1 MKETPLGARERGT
14 RILSPHSL
22 VHGCL
27 AGTLG
32 AWDAPLRQQPQLPQG
47 LLEAPSLRVRSLFLQ
62 VLRGMQAPHGEGGTR
77 DPELPSRAKMLA
89 EKCFPFLLPLDVPC
103 LEQPWPSEPS
113 LYPSEGLHLDSS
125 GGGKGTIPSHTHTH
139 SQSYKTSTLSDT
151 PTHIHTLT
159 FTITHTHPNSPT
171 IANTHS
177 AHIYTHTY
185 TPGHIYTLT
194 HTHTLPSIHFY
205 TLTHTLTHHTEPVS
219 IHLHSFSPPTPMT
232 FEARPCK
239 CQELGTPPESPMWV
253 AEPSAVNFPCC
264 FTGSA
269 LEGLG
274 EAGDRN

>member
-32 AWDAPLRQQPQLPQG
+32 AWDAPLRQQPQSPQG

-125 GGGKGTIPSHTHTH
+125 GGGKGTIPSHTHIHSHTKHLH
-139 SQSYKTSTLSDT
+139 SQTHPHTFIHSHLQS
-151 PTHIHTLT
+151 HIHTLT
-159 FTITHTHPNSPT
+159 HPQLQTHTQ
-171 IANTHS
+171 
-177 AHIYTHTY
+177 HTF
-185 TPGHIYTLT
+185 I
-194 HTHTLPSIHFY
+194 
-205 TLTHTLTHHTEPVS
+205 HTLTLQATYTLSHTHILSHPYTFILS
-219 IHLHSFSPPTPMT
+219 HTRLHITQSQCPSTCIHSLLQHP
-232 FEARPCK
+232 
-239 CQELGTPPESPMWV
+239 
-253 AEPSAVNFPCC
+253 
-264 FTGSA
+264 
-269 LEGLG
+269 
-274 EAGDRN
+274 